1 MNRTP
6 ARLTLLLLTLWM
18 GLSTASPLSAQPAP
32 AVDPMAT
39 PPAESTTPTTAG
51 ESLLALQAALAEARQ
66 LTAELQAGEN
76 LTRTRL
82 AALESA
88 TAENTSAMNT
98 LNGLVARMEQ
108 AERALRAQVDAL
120 KPAASPTAQAA
131 IAADEPLPLFAITA
145 AVLAALAF
153 VAATA
158 SLVIGLKHS
167 QVTRMAVSDVPDRLA
182 HRLDPEKWVRPLR
195 DAIDRLETAPPY
207 PTPSTDAPSA
217 ATAPSEDLS
226 GQWTRLHDRF
236 DTLEHRLGALSRSAT
251 GSPFPAASPKK
262 ADAMAAA
269 TSGGTGTGTTA
280 SAEST
285 LVEAIDTPETSEPVE
300 TVEAV
305 HLDPARLPAAFS
317 PTGRLGS
324 WRKALEAH
332 VAEELHSATS
342 LVETLEK
349 WREANN
355 SRDEHRVL
363 EVTHQLGQRF
373 FLYLDATQGD
383 DPSSW
388 IDPIQEWTKSFRIAL
403 EEAFPRFK
411 LVAVYPQDRFDTDR
425 MEVARGSASGRLSVK
440 KPRSWMI
447 VEKTDSGER
456 VLRRAE
462 VITA

>member
-1 MNRTP
+1 MSRKP
-6 ARLTLLLLTLWM
+6 VRLTLLLSLVLWVVQ
-18 GLSTASPLSAQPAP
+18 GGFPVAWAQPAP
-32 AVDPMAT
+32 SAEIV
-39 PPAESTTPTTAG
+39 PAEADAGSTAG
-51 ESLLALQAALAEARQ
+51 QSLAALQAALAEARQ
-66 LTAELQAGEN
+66 LAEDLKAGED

-82 AALESA
+82 AALEAAS
-88 TAENTSAMNT
+88 EEQTSMMNT

-108 AERALRAQVDAL
+108 AERSLQAQVDAL
-120 KPAASPTAQAA
+120 SPEASPTQDAA
-131 IAADEPLPLFAITA
+131 MAAEEPVPVFAITA

-153 VAATA
+153 IAATA

-207 PTPSTDAPSA
+207 PTDAPPASA
-217 ATAPSEDLS
+217 PAAPTASEDFA
-226 GQWTRLHDRF
+226 GEWTRLHDRF
-236 DTLEHRLGALSRSAT
+236 DMIEHRLGALSRASTA
-251 GSPFPAASPKK
+251 SPFPAQTPSPSG
-262 ADAMAAA
+262 AMAAA
-269 TSGGTGTGTTA
+269 NSGGAGTGTGGE
-280 SAEST
+280 SAPAAPVEST
-285 LVEAIDTPETSEPVE
+285 ESVE
-300 TVEAV
+300 TVETAEAV

-332 VAEELHSATS
+332 LAEELHSAVS
-342 LVETLEK
+342 LVESLEQ

-355 SRDEHRVL
+355 SRDEHKVL

-403 EEAFPRFK
+403 EEAFPRLK

-425 MEVARGSASGRLSVK
+425 MEVARGSGSGRLNVK

-447 VEKTDSGER
+447 VEKTDKGER

-462 VITA
+462 VVTA